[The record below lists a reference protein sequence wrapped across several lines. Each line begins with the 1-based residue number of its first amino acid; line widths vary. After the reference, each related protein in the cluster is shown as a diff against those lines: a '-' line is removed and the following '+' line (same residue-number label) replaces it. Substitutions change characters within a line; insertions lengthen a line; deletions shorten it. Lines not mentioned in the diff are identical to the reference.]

1 MTDPHVIVASTIAAA
16 QAAAT
21 VTPRTVE
28 QIDKFGADIAKT
40 VRLLLFPFQIS
51 GALQDRLERYIDRA
65 IRQVP
70 EKRRIE
76 PVESVAYP
84 IVEKLRFQP
93 EHDPITELYVQLLSR
108 ALDRE
113 RVGEAHP
120 AFFSV
125 ITQIAPDEL
134 IFLHDFASRDETL
147 LMSPVG
153 QKVYPD
159 PAWRQSRLDKS
170 ELSVD
175 IRKEVE
181 DQTFTYEA
189 LSQPEL
195 FPVYQEHLQHLGL
208 IEYHNQRARHYKQLE
223 LKTRD
228 DSELSIFSMRIT
240 HFGRLFLKACAK
252 DISSATVTPTPSTV

>member
-1 MTDPHVIVASTIAAA
+1 MTDPHVVVASTVAAA

-28 QIDKFGADIAKT
+28 QIDKFGTDIAKT
-40 VRLLLFPFQIS
+40 IRLLLFPFQLT
-51 GALQDRLERYIDRA
+51 GALQDRLERHIDRS

-70 EKRRIE
+70 EERRIE

-93 EHDPITELYVQLLSR
+93 EHDPITELYIQLLSR
-108 ALDRE
+108 AMDRE

-125 ITQIAPDEL
+125 ITQMAPDEL
-134 IFLHDFASRDETL
+134 IFLHDFARRDETL
-147 LMSPVG
+147 IMSPVG
-153 QKVYPD
+153 QKVYPN
-159 PAWRQSRLDKS
+159 PAWRKARLDKS
-170 ELSVD
+170 DLSAD

-181 DQTFTYEA
+181 EETFRYEA

-208 IEYHNQRARHYKQLE
+208 IEYHNERARHYPQLE
-223 LKTRD
+223 LKVRD
-228 DSELSIFSMRIT
+228 DSELSVFSMKLT

-252 DISSATVTPTPSTV
+252 DISSAAIPAPSNI